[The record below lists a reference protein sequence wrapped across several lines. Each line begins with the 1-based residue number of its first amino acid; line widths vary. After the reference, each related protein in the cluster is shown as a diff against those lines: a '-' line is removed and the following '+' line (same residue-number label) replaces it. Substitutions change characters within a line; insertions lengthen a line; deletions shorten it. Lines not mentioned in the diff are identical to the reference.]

1 MGRMRQALALL
12 LSAGLACAWGCK
24 RPAPEAP
31 RLHVRVIDVQ
41 VADLTPR
48 DLPFAGAAAQDDLLQ
63 AARRGLLRAG
73 LEVAQG
79 APEQPRGDFRL
90 RLELRLEEVRGNED
104 TEGKS
109 LVRAVA
115 RGRLMAPRAP
125 GPAGPAGDKGA
136 RDGQVP
142 ILRFEQDAVAEKAVA
157 GAPDRAAF
165 AAHALR
171 ITEDTVLALGQQ
183 AALLSADRG
192 TLLSMLERRDMD
204 SDLRGVAV
212 RVLGA
217 RQDREAVPA
226 LLPLLKDPEME
237 IRDKTIGAL
246 LEIGDRRAVKA
257 LCASAQFQDTFELGK
272 ILEAVATLGGEEARA
287 YLEFVASGHQSE
299 QIRGEA
305 KRALARLLASE
316 RD

>member
-1 MGRMRQALALL
+1 MRQALVVL
-12 LSAGLACAWGCK
+12 LSAGLACAAGCK
-24 RPAPEAP
+24 RPAAEAP

-48 DLPFAGAAAQDDLLQ
+48 NLPFAGAAAQDDLIQ

-90 RLELRLEEVRGNED
+90 RLELRLEEVRGNAD

-115 RGRLMAPRAP
+115 RGRLQAPRAP
-125 GPAGPAGDKGA
+125 APAGPAGEKGGK
-136 RDGQVP
+136 DEQVP

-157 GAPDRAAF
+157 GVPDKGAF

-204 SDLRGVAV
+204 SDLRGVAI

-246 LEIGDRRAVKA
+246 LQIGDRRAVKA